1 MTATTP
7 RKVQTRR
14 PAPARDSEPAQAA
27 EPATRPPNA
36 PLLVIGQTPA
46 EEPRYE
52 LLFQLDDNDYLIL
65 VNPAPADMN
74 EYLYM
79 SRTEGI
85 NVAFDWAMEFMLSE
99 GAYKLMRTDRR
110 ISKDDFRRLSV
121 IIVQT
126 LMGVDRK
133 DAVAAAEE
141 VVAGMIPKSQLNG
154 RRR

>member
-1 MTATTP
+1 MTATAP
-7 RKVQTRR
+7 RKVQPRR
-14 PAPARDSEPAQAA
+14 PAPPREPQ
-27 EPATRPPNA
+27 PQPSRPA
-36 PLLVIGQTPA
+36 PLLVIGETPA

-52 LLFQLDDNDYLIL
+52 VLFHLDGNDYEMLA
-65 VNPAPADMN
+65 NPAPADMN
-74 EYLYM
+74 HYLHL

-99 GAYKLMRTDRR
+99 GAYEVLRTDRR
-110 ISKDDFRRLSV
+110 VSKDDFRRLSV

-141 VVAGMIPKSQLNG
+141 VVAGMVPKYSPNG
-154 RRR
+154 QRR

>member
-14 PAPARDSEPAQAA
+14 PAPARDSGPAQAA
-27 EPATRPPNA
+27 GPATPISA
-36 PLLVIGQTPA
+36 PLLVIGQTPP

-52 LLFQLDDNDYLIL
+52 VLFEMDGTGYEML

-74 EYLYM
+74 HYLHL
-79 SRTEGI
+79 SRTDGI
-85 NVAFDWAMEFMLSE
+85 NVAFDWAMETMLSE
-99 GAYKLMRTDRR
+99 GAYEVLRTDRR
-110 ISKDDFRRLSV
+110 VSKDDFRRLSV

-141 VVAGMIPKSQLNG
+141 VVAGMIPKYSPNG